1 MPHSLAAKDAAR
13 VARASCKEEIVNHH
27 IARTILCVSILVSF
41 CLDSAVSEAG
51 RPRKRPPPLVSV
63 AKVVER
69 EVRSRLSAVGSVAPY
84 RRSVVSSEL
93 EGRVQ
98 SAPLQVGDFVR
109 ANKTIL
115 ATVRR
120 SGLQIDLRILRAEL
134 EKARQD
140 LLRLERGKRP
150 EEIAALQA
158 KVREREAQMRNN
170 ELELNRARDL
180 YEKKILDKAS
190 FDRAEAAYEASW
202 QLYEE
207 ASRNLEIARLG
218 PREEEKARAKAE
230 VDRVRARIA
239 RLRDDLAKT
248 KIRSP
253 LTGFVTQEWVEVG
266 QWLTKGGRVAEV
278 IELDRVLVQAPIAE
292 RRISLVRVGDEARVV
307 IDALGGRTF
316 KGRVRGVIPQAD
328 PKSRTFPVEVEIKNT
343 KSYDLKA
350 GMFARLSL
358 EYGKAARMVLVPK
371 DALIL
376 RARGPSVFVFE
387 KGRVREVSFV
397 QGVSVDSF
405 VEDAG
410 GVLKAGTQVV
420 VKGNENLRAGMPVR
434 LKGQGGRP
442 AWGRGGVPRGGGS
455 RRGGKPAANSAPKR
469 KAGG

>member
-1 MPHSLAAKDAAR
+1 MNSLIAR
-13 VARASCKEEIVNHH
+13 VISIFIILASVGLN
-27 IARTILCVSILVSF
+27 APT
-41 CLDSAVSEAG
+41 SEAG
-51 RPRKRPPPLVSV
+51 RPRKPPPPLVSV

-69 EVRSRLSAVGSVAPY
+69 QVRNRLAAVGSVTPY

-98 SAPLQVGDFVR
+98 SAPLKVGDFVR
-109 ANKTIL
+109 ANKTVL
-115 ATVRR
+115 ATVER
-120 SGLQIDLRILRAEL
+120 SGLQIDLRILQAEL
-134 EKARQD
+134 EKAHQD

-190 FDRAEAAYEASW
+190 FDRAGAAYEASW

-218 PREEEKARAKAE
+218 PRKEEKARAKAE
-230 VDRVRARIA
+230 VDRVRARVA
-239 RLRDDLAKT
+239 RVRDDLVKT

-253 LTGFVTQEWVEVG
+253 LTGFITQEWVEVG

-278 IELDRVLVQAPIAE
+278 IELDKVLVQAPIAE

-307 IDALGGRTF
+307 VDALGGRMFT
-316 KGRVRGVIPQAD
+316 GRVRGVIPKAD
-328 PKSRTFPVEVEIKNT
+328 TKSRTFPVEVEIKNT
-343 KSYDLKA
+343 ESYDLKA
-350 GMFARLSL
+350 GMFARLML
-358 EYGKAARMVLVPK
+358 EYGKAARALLVPK

-376 RARGPSVFVFE
+376 SARGASVFVFE
-387 KGRVREVSFV
+387 KGRVREIAFT
-397 QGVSVDSF
+397 QGRSVDSF
-405 VEDAG
+405 VEATG
-410 GVLKAGTQVV
+410 GALRVGMQVV

-434 LKGQGGRP
+434 VQGQGGRP
-442 AWGRGGVPRGGGS
+442 GGPRSGRKPAAS
-455 RRGGKPAANSAPKR
+455 RRGT
-469 KAGG
+469 GG

>member
-1 MPHSLAAKDAAR
+1 MNSLI
-13 VARASCKEEIVNHH
+13 ARAISVLIILAFFGLN
-27 IARTILCVSILVSF
+27 IA
-41 CLDSAVSEAG
+41 ASEAG

-63 AKVVER
+63 AKVIER
-69 EVRSRLSAVGSVAPY
+69 EVRNRLTAVGSVAPY

-98 SAPLQVGDFVR
+98 SAPLKVGDFVR
-109 ANKTIL
+109 ANKTVL
-115 ATVRR
+115 ATVGR

-134 EKARQD
+134 EKARQE

-190 FDRAEAAYEASW
+190 LDRAEAAYEASW
-202 QLYEE
+202 QLFEE
-207 ASRNLEIARLG
+207 ASRNLELARLG
-218 PREEEKARAKAE
+218 PRREEKARAKAE
-230 VDRVRARIA
+230 VDRVRARVA
-239 RLRDDLAKT
+239 RVRDDLAKT

-253 LTGFVTQEWVEVG
+253 LTGFITQEWVEVG

-292 RRISLVRVGDEARVV
+292 RRISLVRVGGEARVV
-307 IDALGGRTF
+307 VDALGGRAF
-316 KGRVRGVIPQAD
+316 KGRVRGVIPKAD

-343 KSYDLKA
+343 ESYDLKA

-387 KGRVREVSFV
+387 KGRVREVSFA
-397 QGVSVDSF
+397 QGRSVDSF
-405 VEDAG
+405 MEVTGGALRAG
-410 GVLKAGTQVV
+410 MQVV

-434 LKGQGGRP
+434 LQDRGGRP
-442 AWGRGGVPRGGGS
+442 GARGRGGAP
-455 RRGGKPAANSAPKR
+455 RRGGKPAASSR
-469 KAGG
+469 RGTGG

>member
-1 MPHSLAAKDAAR
+1 MNPL
-13 VARASCKEEIVNHH
+13 VARAIPFFIILASFGLN
-27 IARTILCVSILVSF
+27 IA
-41 CLDSAVSEAG
+41 ASEAG

-69 EVRSRLSAVGSVAPY
+69 QVRNRLTAVGSVAPY

-98 SAPLQVGDFVR
+98 SAPLKVGDFVR
-109 ANKTIL
+109 ANKTVL
-115 ATVRR
+115 ATVGR
-120 SGLQIDLRILRAEL
+120 SGLQIDLRVLRAEL

-140 LLRLERGKRP
+140 LLRLERGMRP
-150 EEIAALQA
+150 EEIAAHQA

-218 PREEEKARAKAE
+218 PRDEEKARAKAE
-230 VDRVRARIA
+230 VDRVRARVA
-239 RLRDDLAKT
+239 RVRDDLAKT

-253 LTGFVTQEWVEVG
+253 LTGFITREWVEVG
-266 QWLTKGGRVAEV
+266 QWLTKGGQVAEV
-278 IELDRVLVQAPIAE
+278 IELDKVLVQAPIAE

-316 KGRVRGVIPQAD
+316 RGRVRGVIPKAD
-328 PKSRTFPVEVEIKNT
+328 PKSRTFPVEVEINNT
-343 KSYDLKA
+343 ESYDLKA
-350 GMFARLSL
+350 GMFARLNL
-358 EYGKAARMVLVPK
+358 DYGKAASMVLVPK

-387 KGRVREVSFV
+387 KGRVREVSFQ
-397 QGVSVDSF
+397 QGRSVDSF
-405 VEDAG
+405 MEVQG
-410 GVLKAGTQVV
+410 GALRPGMQVV

-434 LKGQGGRP
+434 LQGRGGRP
-442 AWGRGGVPRGGGS
+442 GGARGGPPRGS
-455 RRGGKPAANSAPKR
+455 APRRGGKPAAASR
-469 KAGG
+469 RGAGG

>member
-1 MPHSLAAKDAAR
+1 MR
-13 VARASCKEEIVNHH
+13 RYVNPL
-27 IARTILCVSILVSF
+27 IARSVSF
-41 CLDSAVSEAG
+41 LFILASFGWNITASEAG
-51 RPRKRPPPLVSV
+51 RPRKRPPPMVSV

-69 EVRSRLSAVGSVAPY
+69 QVRNRLTAVGSVAPY
-84 RRSVVSSEL
+84 RRSIVSSEL

-98 SAPLQVGDFVR
+98 SAPIQVGDFVR
-109 ANKTIL
+109 ANKTVL
-115 ATVRR
+115 ATVGR
-120 SGLQIDLRILRAEL
+120 SGLQIDLRVLRAEL

-180 YEKKILDKAS
+180 FEKKILDKAS
-190 FDRAEAAYEASW
+190 FNRAEAAYEASW
-202 QLYEE
+202 QLFEE

-218 PREEEKARAKAE
+218 PRKEEKARAKAE
-230 VDRVRARIA
+230 VDRVRARVA
-239 RLRDDLAKT
+239 RVRDDLAKT

-253 LTGFVTQEWVEVG
+253 LTGFITQEWVEVG

-278 IELDRVLVQAPIAE
+278 IELDKVLVQAPIAE

-307 IDALGGRTF
+307 IDALGGRAF
-316 KGRVRGVIPQAD
+316 KGRVRGVIPKAD
-328 PKSRTFPVEVEIKNT
+328 PKSRTFPVEVEITNT
-343 KSYDLKA
+343 ESYDLKA

-387 KGRVREVSFV
+387 KGRVREVSFA
-397 QGVSVDSF
+397 QGRSVDSF
-405 VEDAG
+405 MEVPG
-410 GVLKAGTQVV
+410 GALRPGMQVV
-420 VKGNENLRAGMPVR
+420 VKGNENLRPGMPVR
-434 LKGQGGRP
+434 LQGAGGRP
-442 AWGRGGVPRGGGS
+442 GARGRGSGA
-455 RRGGKPAANSAPKR
+455 RRGGKPAADSR
-469 KAGG
+469 RGAGG

>member
-1 MPHSLAAKDAAR
+1 MNSL
-13 VARASCKEEIVNHH
+13 
-27 IARTILCVSILVSF
+27 IARTIPVLIILASF
-41 CLDSAVSEAG
+41 GLNIAASEAG

-63 AKVVER
+63 AKVIER
-69 EVRSRLSAVGSVAPY
+69 EVRNRLTAVGSVAPY

-98 SAPLQVGDFVR
+98 SAPLKVGDFVR
-109 ANKTIL
+109 ANKTVL
-115 ATVRR
+115 ATVGR

-190 FDRAEAAYEASW
+190 LDRAEAAYEASW
-202 QLYEE
+202 QLFEE
-207 ASRNLEIARLG
+207 ASRNLELARLG
-218 PREEEKARAKAE
+218 PRREEKARAKAE
-230 VDRVRARIA
+230 VDRVRARVA
-239 RLRDDLAKT
+239 RVRDDLAKT

-253 LTGFVTQEWVEVG
+253 LTGFITQEWVEVG

-292 RRISLVRVGDEARVV
+292 RRISLVRVGGEARVV
-307 IDALGGRTF
+307 VDALGGRAF
-316 KGRVRGVIPQAD
+316 KGRVRGVIPKAD

-343 KSYDLKA
+343 ESYDLKA

-376 RARGPSVFVFE
+376 RARGPSVFLFE
-387 KGRVREVSFV
+387 KGRVREVSFA
-397 QGVSVDSF
+397 QGRSVDSF
-405 VEDAG
+405 MEVKGGALRAG
-410 GVLKAGTQVV
+410 MQVV

-434 LKGQGGRP
+434 LQGRGGRP
-442 AWGRGGVPRGGGS
+442 GARGRGGAP
-455 RRGGKPAANSAPKR
+455 RRGGKPAASSR
-469 KAGG
+469 RGTGG

>member
-1 MPHSLAAKDAAR
+1 MDSLI
-13 VARASCKEEIVNHH
+13 ARAISVLIILASFGLN
-27 IARTILCVSILVSF
+27 IA
-41 CLDSAVSEAG
+41 ASEAG

-63 AKVVER
+63 AKVIER
-69 EVRSRLSAVGSVAPY
+69 EVRNRLTAVGSVAPY

-98 SAPLQVGDFVR
+98 SAPLKVGDFVR
-109 ANKTIL
+109 ANKTVL
-115 ATVRR
+115 ATVGR

-190 FDRAEAAYEASW
+190 LDRAEAAYEASW
-202 QLYEE
+202 QLFEE
-207 ASRNLEIARLG
+207 ASRNLELARLG
-218 PREEEKARAKAE
+218 PRREEKARAKAE
-230 VDRVRARIA
+230 VDRVRARVA
-239 RLRDDLAKT
+239 RVRDDLAKT

-253 LTGFVTQEWVEVG
+253 LTGFITQEWVEVG

-292 RRISLVRVGDEARVV
+292 RRISLVRVGGEARVV
-307 IDALGGRTF
+307 VDALGGRAF
-316 KGRVRGVIPQAD
+316 KGRVRGVIPKAD

-343 KSYDLKA
+343 ESYDLKA

-376 RARGPSVFVFE
+376 RARGPSVFLFE
-387 KGRVREVSFV
+387 KGRVREVSFA
-397 QGVSVDSF
+397 QGRSVDSF
-405 VEDAG
+405 MEVTGGALRAG
-410 GVLKAGTQVV
+410 MQVV

-434 LKGQGGRP
+434 LQGRGGRP
-442 AWGRGGVPRGGGS
+442 GARGRGGAL
-455 RRGGKPAANSAPKR
+455 RRGGKPAASSR
-469 KAGG
+469 RGTGG

>member
-1 MPHSLAAKDAAR
+1 MRKRRYVSHL
-13 VARASCKEEIVNHH
+13 V
-27 IARTILCVSILVSF
+27 ARTILVVTTLACF
-41 CLDSAVSEAG
+41 GLDIAASEAG

-63 AKVVER
+63 AKVIER
-69 EVRSRLSAVGSVAPY
+69 QVRNRLTAVGSVAPY
-84 RRSVVSSEL
+84 RRSIVSSEL

-115 ATVRR
+115 ATVQR

-190 FDRAEAAYEASW
+190 LDRGEAAYEASW

-207 ASRNLEIARLG
+207 ASRNLDIAKLG
-218 PREEEKARAKAE
+218 PRDEEKASARAE

-239 RLRDDLAKT
+239 RVRDDLAKT

-307 IDALGGRTF
+307 IDALGGRIF

-328 PKSRTFPVEVEIKNT
+328 PKSRTFP
-343 KSYDLKA
+343 
-350 GMFARLSL
+350 
-358 EYGKAARMVLVPK
+358 
-371 DALIL
+371 
-376 RARGPSVFVFE
+376 
-387 KGRVREVSFV
+387 
-397 QGVSVDSF
+397 
-405 VEDAG
+405 
-410 GVLKAGTQVV
+410 
-420 VKGNENLRAGMPVR
+420 
-434 LKGQGGRP
+434 
-442 AWGRGGVPRGGGS
+442 GGS
-455 RRGGKPAANSAPKR
+455 RNKEHQIL
-469 KAGG
+469 

>member
-1 MPHSLAAKDAAR
+1 MSHL
-13 VARASCKEEIVNHH
+13 V
-27 IARTILCVSILVSF
+27 ARTILVVTTLACF
-41 CLDSAVSEAG
+41 GLDITTSEAG

-69 EVRSRLSAVGSVAPY
+69 QVRNRLTVVGSVAPY
-84 RRSVVSSEL
+84 RRSIVSSEL

-98 SAPLQVGDFVR
+98 SAPLKVGDFVR
-109 ANKTIL
+109 ANKTVL
-115 ATVRR
+115 ATVQR
-120 SGLQIDLRILRAEL
+120 SGLEIDLRILQAEL

-170 ELELNRARDL
+170 ELELNRAQDL
-180 YEKKILDKAS
+180 FEKKILDKAS
-190 FDRAEAAYEASW
+190 HDRAAANFEASW

-207 ASRNLEIARLG
+207 ASRNLDIAKLG
-218 PREEEKARAKAE
+218 PRDEEKASARAE

-239 RLRDDLAKT
+239 RVRDDLAKT

-253 LTGFVTQEWVEVG
+253 LTGFITQEWVEVG

-278 IELDRVLVQAPIAE
+278 IELDRVLVQAPIPE
-292 RRISLVRVGDEARVV
+292 RRISLVRVGDQARVV

-316 KGRVRGVIPQAD
+316 KGRVRGIIPQAD

-350 GMFARLSL
+350 GMFARLGL
-358 EYGKAARMVLVPK
+358 EYGKAAQMVLVPK

-376 RARGPSVFVFE
+376 RARGASVFVFG
-387 KGRVREVSFV
+387 KGRVREVSFK
-397 QGVSVDSF
+397 QGRSVDSF
-405 VEDAG
+405 VEVPA
-410 GVLKAGTQVV
+410 GVLRAGMQVV

-434 LKGQGGRP
+434 LQGQGGRP
-442 AWGRGGVPRGGGS
+442 GSWRGPGGGGPPS
-455 RRGGKPAANSAPKR
+455 GGKPAAKAAPKR

>member
-1 MPHSLAAKDAAR
+1 MNSL
-13 VARASCKEEIVNHH
+13 
-27 IARTILCVSILVSF
+27 IARTVSVLIILASF
-41 CLDSAVSEAG
+41 GLNIAASEAG

-69 EVRSRLSAVGSVAPY
+69 QVRNRLTAVGSVAPY

-98 SAPLQVGDFVR
+98 SAPLKVGDFVR
-109 ANKTIL
+109 ANKTVL
-115 ATVRR
+115 ATVER
-120 SGLQIDLRILRAEL
+120 SGLQIELRVLRAEL

-140 LLRLERGKRP
+140 LLRLERGMRP
-150 EEIAALQA
+150 EEIAAHQA

-190 FDRAEAAYEASW
+190 YDRAEAAYEASW
-202 QLYEE
+202 QLFEE

-230 VDRVRARIA
+230 VDRVRARVA
-239 RLRDDLAKT
+239 LVRDDLAKT

-253 LTGFVTQEWVEVG
+253 LTGFITREWVEVG

-278 IELDRVLVQAPIAE
+278 IELDKVLVQAPIAE
-292 RRISLVRVGDEARVV
+292 RRISLVRVGDEAHVV
-307 IDALGGRTF
+307 IDALGGRAF

-328 PKSRTFPVEVEIKNT
+328 PKSRTFPVEVEINNT
-343 KSYDLKA
+343 ESYDLKA

-387 KGRVREVSFV
+387 KGRVREVSFER
-397 QGVSVDSF
+397 GRSVDSF
-405 VEDAG
+405 MEVPG
-410 GVLKAGTQVV
+410 GALRPGMQVV

-434 LKGQGGRP
+434 LQSRGGRP
-442 AWGRGGVPRGGGS
+442 GGGRGPGRGAPPSGAPQ
-455 RRGGKPAANSAPKR
+455 RGGKPAADSR
-469 KAGG
+469 RGTGG

>member
-1 MPHSLAAKDAAR
+1 MNSL
-13 VARASCKEEIVNHH
+13 V
-27 IARTILCVSILVSF
+27 ARTIPFLIIFVSF
-41 CLDSAVSEAG
+41 GLDVATSEAG

-69 EVRSRLSAVGSVAPY
+69 QVRNRLTAVGSVAPY

-98 SAPLQVGDFVR
+98 TAPLKVGDFVR
-109 ANKTIL
+109 ANKTVI
-115 ATVRR
+115 ATVGR

-140 LLRLERGKRP
+140 LLRLERGMRP
-150 EEIAALQA
+150 EEIAAHQA

-190 FDRAEAAYEASW
+190 LDRAEAAYEASW
-202 QLYEE
+202 QMFEE

-218 PREEEKARAKAE
+218 PRKEEKARAKAE
-230 VDRVRARIA
+230 MDRVRARVA
-239 RLRDDLAKT
+239 RVRDDLAKT

-253 LTGFVTQEWVEVG
+253 LTGFITQEWVEVG

-307 IDALGGRTF
+307 VDALGGRVFT
-316 KGRVRGVIPQAD
+316 GRVRGVIPKAD
-328 PKSRTFPVEVEIKNT
+328 TKSRTFPVEVEIKNT
-343 KSYDLKA
+343 ESYDLKA
-350 GMFARLSL
+350 GMFARLNL
-358 EYGKAARMVLVPK
+358 EYGKAASMVLVPK

-376 RARGPSVFVFE
+376 RARGASVFVFE
-387 KGRVREVSFV
+387 KGRVREVSFT
-397 QGVSVDSF
+397 QGRSVDSF
-405 VEDAG
+405 VEATGGALRAG
-410 GVLKAGTQVV
+410 MQVV
-420 VKGNENLRAGMPVR
+420 VKGNERLRAGMPVR
-434 LKGQGGRP
+434 LQGRGGRP
-442 AWGRGGVPRGGGS
+442 GMKPGGRGPGG
-455 RRGGKPAANSAPKR
+455 RPQRGGKPAADSR
-469 KAGG
+469 RGAGG

>member
-1 MPHSLAAKDAAR
+1 MNLL
-13 VARASCKEEIVNHH
+13 VARIIPLVVIS
-27 IARTILCVSILVSF
+27 VSF
-41 CLDSAVSEAG
+41 GMDFATSEAG
-51 RPRKRPPPLVSV
+51 RPRKRPPPMVSV

-69 EVRSRLSAVGSVAPY
+69 QVRNRLTAVGSVAPY

-115 ATVRR
+115 ATVQR

-180 YEKKILDKAS
+180 YEKKILDRAS
-190 FDRAEAAYEASW
+190 LDRAEAAYEASW

-239 RLRDDLAKT
+239 RLRDESGQDEDSLPAHGLCY
-248 KIRSP
+248 P
-253 LTGFVTQEWVEVG
+253 GVG
-266 QWLTKGGRVAEV
+266 
-278 IELDRVLVQAPIAE
+278 
-292 RRISLVRVGDEARVV
+292 
-307 IDALGGRTF
+307 
-316 KGRVRGVIPQAD
+316 
-328 PKSRTFPVEVEIKNT
+328 
-343 KSYDLKA
+343 
-350 GMFARLSL
+350 
-358 EYGKAARMVLVPK
+358 
-371 DALIL
+371 
-376 RARGPSVFVFE
+376 
-387 KGRVREVSFV
+387 
-397 QGVSVDSF
+397 
-405 VEDAG
+405 
-410 GVLKAGTQVV
+410 
-420 VKGNENLRAGMPVR
+420 
-434 LKGQGGRP
+434 GGRP
-442 AWGRGGVPRGGGS
+442 VAHQGGPRGRGHRTRQGAGAGPDCGAAHIPGA
-455 RRGGKPAANSAPKR
+455 RRR
-469 KAGG
+469 

>member
-1 MPHSLAAKDAAR
+1 MNSLI
-13 VARASCKEEIVNHH
+13 ARAISVLIILASFGWN
-27 IARTILCVSILVSF
+27 IA
-41 CLDSAVSEAG
+41 ASEAG

-63 AKVVER
+63 ANVVER
-69 EVRSRLSAVGSVAPY
+69 QVRNRLTAVGSVVPY

-98 SAPLQVGDFVR
+98 SAPLKVGDFVR
-109 ANKTIL
+109 ANKTVL
-115 ATVRR
+115 ATVGR

-140 LLRLERGKRP
+140 LLRLERGMRP
-150 EEIAALQA
+150 EEIAAHQA

-202 QLYEE
+202 QLFEE
-207 ASRNLEIARLG
+207 ASRNLELARLG
-218 PREEEKARAKAE
+218 PRREEKARAKAE
-230 VDRVRARIA
+230 VDRVRARVA
-239 RLRDDLAKT
+239 RVRDDLAKT

-278 IELDRVLVQAPIAE
+278 IELDKVLVQAPIAE

-316 KGRVRGVIPQAD
+316 IGRVRGVIPKAD
-328 PKSRTFPVEVEIKNT
+328 PKSRTFPVEVEINNT
-343 KSYDLKA
+343 ESYDLKA

-358 EYGKAARMVLVPK
+358 EYGEAARMVLVPK

-387 KGRVREVSFV
+387 KGRVREVSFQ
-397 QGVSVDSF
+397 QGRSVDSF
-405 VEDAG
+405 MEVPG
-410 GVLKAGTQVV
+410 GALRPGMQVV
-420 VKGNENLRAGMPVR
+420 VKGNENLRSGMPVR
-434 LKGQGGRP
+434 LQGRGGRP
-442 AWGRGGVPRGGGS
+442 GGARGSPRGGASRGGS
-455 RRGGKPAANSAPKR
+455 PRRGGKPAADSR
-469 KAGG
+469 RGAGG

>member
-1 MPHSLAAKDAAR
+1 MSHL
-13 VARASCKEEIVNHH
+13 V
-27 IARTILCVSILVSF
+27 ARTILVVTTLACF
-41 CLDSAVSEAG
+41 GLDIATSEAG

-69 EVRSRLSAVGSVAPY
+69 QVRNRLTVVGSVAPY
-84 RRSVVSSEL
+84 RRSIVSSEL

-98 SAPLQVGDFVR
+98 SAPLKVGDFVR
-109 ANKTIL
+109 ANKTVL
-115 ATVRR
+115 ATVQR
-120 SGLQIDLRILRAEL
+120 SGLEIDLRILQAEL

-170 ELELNRARDL
+170 ELELNRAQDL
-180 YEKKILDKAS
+180 FEKKILDKAS
-190 FDRAEAAYEASW
+190 HDRAAANFEASW

-207 ASRNLEIARLG
+207 ASRNLDIAKLG
-218 PREEEKARAKAE
+218 PRDEEKARARAE
-230 VDRVRARIA
+230 VSRMRARIA
-239 RLRDDLAKT
+239 RVRDDLAKT

-253 LTGFVTQEWVEVG
+253 LTGFITQEWVEVG

-278 IELDRVLVQAPIAE
+278 IELDRVLVQAPIPE
-292 RRISLVRVGDEARVV
+292 RRISLVRVGDQARVV

-350 GMFARLSL
+350 GMFARLGL
-358 EYGKAARMVLVPK
+358 EYGKAAQMVLVPK

-376 RARGPSVFVFE
+376 RARGASVFVFG
-387 KGRVREVSFV
+387 KGRVREVSFK
-397 QGVSVDSF
+397 QGRSVDSF
-405 VEDAG
+405 VEVPA
-410 GVLKAGTQVV
+410 GVLRAGMQVV

-434 LKGQGGRP
+434 LQGQGGRP
-442 AWGRGGVPRGGGS
+442 GKARGGWRGPGGGGPPSGGAPRGGGP
-455 RRGGKPAANSAPKR
+455 RKGGKPAANATQKR

>member
-1 MPHSLAAKDAAR
+1 MNSL
-13 VARASCKEEIVNHH
+13 
-27 IARTILCVSILVSF
+27 IARTIPVLIILASF
-41 CLDSAVSEAG
+41 GLNIAASEAG

-63 AKVVER
+63 AKVIER
-69 EVRSRLSAVGSVAPY
+69 EVRNRLTAVGSVAPY

-98 SAPLQVGDFVR
+98 SAPLKVGDFVR
-109 ANKTIL
+109 ANKTVL
-115 ATVRR
+115 ATVGR

-190 FDRAEAAYEASW
+190 LDRAEAAYEASW
-202 QLYEE
+202 QLFEE
-207 ASRNLEIARLG
+207 ASRNLELARLG
-218 PREEEKARAKAE
+218 PRREEKARAKAE
-230 VDRVRARIA
+230 VDRVRARVA
-239 RLRDDLAKT
+239 RVRDDLAKT

-253 LTGFVTQEWVEVG
+253 LTGFITQEWVEVG

-292 RRISLVRVGDEARVV
+292 RRISLVRVGGEARVV
-307 IDALGGRTF
+307 VDALGSRAF
-316 KGRVRGVIPQAD
+316 KGRVRGVIPKAD

-343 KSYDLKA
+343 ESYDLKA

-387 KGRVREVSFV
+387 KGRVREVSFA
-397 QGVSVDSF
+397 QGRSVDSF
-405 VEDAG
+405 MEVTGGALRAG
-410 GVLKAGTQVV
+410 MQVV

-434 LKGQGGRP
+434 LQGRGGRP
-442 AWGRGGVPRGGGS
+442 GARGRGGAP
-455 RRGGKPAANSAPKR
+455 RRGGKPAASSR
-469 KAGG
+469 RGTGG

>member
-1 MPHSLAAKDAAR
+1 MNLL
-13 VARASCKEEIVNHH
+13 VARIIPLVVIS
-27 IARTILCVSILVSF
+27 VSF
-41 CLDSAVSEAG
+41 GMDFATSEAG
-51 RPRKRPPPLVSV
+51 RPRKRPPPMVSV
-63 AKVVER
+63 AMVVER
-69 EVRSRLSAVGSVAPY
+69 QVRNRLTAVGSVAPY

-115 ATVRR
+115 ATVQR

-190 FDRAEAAYEASW
+190 LDRAEAAYEASW

-387 KGRVREVSFV
+387 KGRVREVSFA
-397 QGVSVDSF
+397 QGRSVDSF
-405 VEDAG
+405 VEAAG
-410 GVLKAGTQVV
+410 GALKAGTQVV

-442 AWGRGGVPRGGGS
+442 AWGRGGAPRGGGP

>member
-1 MPHSLAAKDAAR
+1 MNSL
-13 VARASCKEEIVNHH
+13 
-27 IARTILCVSILVSF
+27 IARTILCVIILVSF

-51 RPRKRPPPLVSV
+51 RPRKRPPPLVSL
-63 AKVVER
+63 AMVVER
-69 EVRSRLSAVGSVAPY
+69 EVRNRLTAVGSVAPY

-115 ATVRR
+115 ATVQR

-190 FDRAEAAYEASW
+190 FNRAEAAYEASW
-202 QLYEE
+202 QLYEG

-218 PREEEKARAKAE
+218 PREEEKASAKAE

-358 EYGKAARMVLVPK
+358 EFGKAARMVLVPK

-376 RARGPSVFVFE
+376 RARGASVFVFGN
-387 KGRVREVSFV
+387 GRVREVSFA
-397 QGVSVDSF
+397 QGRSVDSF
-405 VEDAG
+405 MEVPG
-410 GVLKAGTQVV
+410 GALKAGMQVV

-434 LKGQGGRP
+434 LQGQGGWPGRARGP
-442 AWGRGGVPRGGGS
+442 GGGGPPRGGAPRGGGP
-455 RRGGKPAANSAPKR
+455 RKGEKPAANATQKR
-469 KAGG
+469 NAGG